1 MKGSCHPCRV
11 VYTDN
16 DIIGSVAA
24 WAQRIFSG
32 GNIPAGSW
40 FSMLQKFGMTLARSW
55 LSRLVELVF
64 SWLSKLAALVGSK
77 ALLGIAG
84 I

>member
-1 MKGSCHPCRV
+1 
-11 VYTDN
+11 
-16 DIIGSVAA
+16 
-24 WAQRIFSG
+24 
-32 GNIPAGSW
+32 
-40 FSMLQKFGMTLARSW
+40 MLQKFGMTLARSW